1 MADAGDAGQCGLAS
15 GGSRTDRGDQGVYEK
30 LDRKCLFLMYYD
42 FKT

>member
-1 MADAGDAGQCGLAS
+1 MADSRDAGQCGLAA
-15 GGSRTDRGDQGVYEK
+15 GGSRAGRGNQGVYEK